1 MKNLTII
8 VLAAGKGT
16 RMNSSVPKVF
26 QPLGG
31 MPLIEHALNSAKKLN
46 PKEIFLILNKDISKE
61 HFKNEKL
68 VHCFYQKK
76 QLGTADAVK
85 ACLSGLKKSKN
96 KVLVMYAD
104 VPFIESKTLRNVIN
118 LKSPKEIKLLA
129 FKKEEYNSY
138 GKIILGTDGFVNE
151 IIEQRELSSKDR
163 YILCNSGVFCSNA
176 KVFSELLPKI
186 KNNNKK
192 KEFYLTDIFKIAS
205 QNNFYTRTIL
215 GEEKEI
221 MGINDKKELAQAEKI
236 LQESLRDKFLK
247 KGVTMKDPDT
257 VYLSA
262 DTKIG
267 KDVTIYP
274 HVFIGK
280 NVSISSGAIIYS
292 FSHLENCKIG
302 KNSSIGPYARLR
314 PGADISDGAKVGN
327 FVEVKNSTLGKGSK
341 ANHLTYIGDAVIGKN
356 VNIGAGT
363 ITCNYDGKKKH
374 KTIIE
379 DDAFIGSNSSIIAPI
394 KIGKKSYIGSGS
406 AISKNV
412 NDNSLAVER
421 STQMEVK
428 NWSTKVKK

>member
-31 MPLIEHALNSAKKLN
+31 IPLIEHALNSAKKLN

-104 VPFIESKTLRNVIN
+104 VPFIESRTLRNVIN

-205 QNNFYTRTIL
+205 QNNFYTRTVL

-379 DDAFIGSNSSIIAPI
+379 DDAFIGSNSSIIAPV

-412 NDNSLAVER
+412 KDNSLAVER

>member
-31 MPLIEHALNSAKKLN
+31 MPLIEHTLNSAKKLN
-46 PKEIFLILNKDISKE
+46 PKEIFLILNKDIKKE
-61 HFKNEKL
+61 NFKDEKL

-76 QLGTADAVK
+76 QLGTADAIK
-85 ACLSGLKKSKN
+85 TCLSKLKKSKN

-104 VPFIESKTLRNVIN
+104 VPFIKSRTLRDVIN
-118 LKSPKEIKLLA
+118 LKSSKEIKLLT

-138 GKIILGTDGFVNE
+138 GKIIIGIDGFVNE
-151 IIEQRELSSKDR
+151 IIEQKELSSKDR
-163 YILCNSGVFCSNA
+163 YILCNSGVFCCNA
-176 KVFSELLPKI
+176 KVFSQLLPKI

-192 KEFYLTDIFKIAS
+192 KEFYLTDIFRIAS
-205 QNNFYTRTIL
+205 QNDFYTIAVL

-221 MGINDKKELAQAEKI
+221 MGINDKEELAQAEKI
-236 LQESLRDKFLK
+236 LQESLRNKFLK

-274 HVFIGK
+274 HVFIDK
-280 NVSISSGAIIYS
+280 EVTIANGATIYS
-292 FSHLENCKIG
+292 FSHLESCKVG
-302 KNSSIGPYARLR
+302 KNCNIGPYARLR
-314 PGADISDGAKVGN
+314 PGADISEGARIGN
-327 FVEVKNSTLGKGSK
+327 FVEVKNSMVGKASK
-341 ANHLTYIGDAVIGKN
+341 ANHLSYIGDSELGEN

-363 ITCNYDGKKKH
+363 ITCNYDGKNKQ

-379 DDAFIGSNSSIIAPI
+379 DGAFIGSNSSLIAPV
-394 KIGKKSYIGSGS
+394 KIEKNSYIGSGS
-406 AISKNV
+406 AISRDVKA
-412 NDNSLAVER
+412 NSLAVER
-421 STQMEVK
+421 SKQIEVK
-428 NWSTKVKK
+428 NWSKKVKK

>member
-8 VLAAGKGT
+8 ILAAGKGT

-31 MPLIEHALNSAKKLN
+31 IPLIEHALNSAKKLN

-61 HFKNEKL
+61 NFKREKL
-68 VHCFYQKK
+68 VNCFYQKR

-85 ACLSGLKKSKN
+85 TCLTKLNNSKN
-96 KVLVMYAD
+96 KILVMYAD
-104 VPFIESKTLRNVIN
+104 HPFIESKTLRKVIN
-118 LKSPKEIKLLA
+118 LKSPKEIKLLV
-129 FKKEEYNSY
+129 FKKEEHNSY
-138 GKIILGTDGFVNE
+138 GKVILGTDGFVKE
-151 IIEQRELSSKDR
+151 IIEQRELSLKDK
-163 YILCNSGVFCSNA
+163 YILCNSGVFCGNV
-176 KVFSELLPKI
+176 KIFSKLLPKI

-205 QNNFYTRTIL
+205 QNNYYTSTVL
-215 GEEKEI
+215 GEESEI
-221 MGINDKKELAQAEKI
+221 MGINDKKELAEAEKI
-236 LQESLRDKFLK
+236 LQANLRNRFLK
-247 KGVTMKDPDT
+247 KGVSMKDPDT

-274 HVFIGK
+274 HVFIGDK
-280 NVSISSGAIIYS
+280 VVIASGARIYS

-314 PGADISDGAKVGN
+314 PGADISDGTKVGN
-327 FVEVKNSTLGKGSK
+327 FVEIKNSTVGKDSK
-341 ANHLTYIGDAVIGKN
+341 VNHLTYIGDAEIGKN
-356 VNIGAGT
+356 VNVGAGT

-374 KTIIE
+374 KTVIE
-379 DDAFIGSNSSIIAPI
+379 DDAFIGSNSSIIAPV

-406 AISKNV
+406 AISKDV
-412 NDNSLAVER
+412 EANSLAVER
-421 STQMEVK
+421 STQIEIK
-428 NWSTKVKK
+428 NWSKKVKK

>member
-8 VLAAGKGT
+8 ILAAGKGT

-26 QPLGG
+26 HPLGG
-31 MPLIEHALNSAKKLN
+31 IPLIEHTLNSAKKLN

-61 HFKNEKL
+61 DFKREKL
-68 VHCFYQKK
+68 VRCFYQKR

-85 ACLSGLKKSKN
+85 TCLVKLKNSKN
-96 KVLVMYAD
+96 IILVMYAD
-104 VPFIESKTLRNVIN
+104 HPFIESKTLRKVVN
-118 LKSPKEIKLLA
+118 LKSPKEIKLLV
-129 FKKEEYNSY
+129 FKKEEHNSY
-138 GKIILGTDGFVNE
+138 GKVILGTDGFVKE
-151 IIEQRELSSKDR
+151 IIEQRELSLKDR
-163 YILCNSGVFCSNA
+163 YVLCNSGVFCGNA
-176 KVFSELLPKI
+176 KILSKLLPKI

-205 QNNFYTRTIL
+205 QNNYYTSTVLR
-215 GEEKEI
+215 EESEI
-221 MGINDKKELAQAEKI
+221 MGINDKKELAEAEKI
-236 LQESLRDKFLK
+236 LQANLRNRFLK
-247 KGVTMKDPDT
+247 KGVSMKDPDT

-274 HVFIGK
+274 HVFIGDK
-280 NVSISSGAIIYS
+280 VVIASGTRIYS

-327 FVEVKNSTLGKGSK
+327 FVEIKNSTVGKDSK
-341 ANHLTYIGDAVIGKN
+341 VNHLTYIGDAEIGKN
-356 VNIGAGT
+356 VNVGAGT

-374 KTIIE
+374 KTVIE
-379 DDAFIGSNSSIIAPI
+379 DDAFIGSNSSIIAPV

-406 AISKNV
+406 AISKDV
-412 NDNSLAVER
+412 KANSLAVER
-421 STQMEVK
+421 STQMEIK
-428 NWSTKVKK
+428 NWLKKVKK

>member
-104 VPFIESKTLRNVIN
+104 VPFIESRTLRNVIN

-205 QNNFYTRTIL
+205 QNNFYTRTVL

-379 DDAFIGSNSSIIAPI
+379 DDAFIGSNSSIIAPV

>member
-205 QNNFYTRTIL
+205 QNNFYTRTVL

-274 HVFIGK
+274 YVFIGK

-379 DDAFIGSNSSIIAPI
+379 DDAFIGSNSSIIAPV

-412 NDNSLAVER
+412 KDNSLAVER

-428 NWSTKVKK
+428 NWSKKVKK

>member
-31 MPLIEHALNSAKKLN
+31 VPLIEHTLNSAKKLN

-61 HFKNEKL
+61 NFKDEKL
-68 VHCFYQKK
+68 VQCFYQKK

-85 ACLSGLKKSKN
+85 SCLSNLKNANS

-104 VPFIESKTLRNVIN
+104 VPFIETKTLKRVVN
-118 LKSPKEIKLLA
+118 LTSSKEMKLLA

-138 GKIILGTDGFVNE
+138 GKIILGSDSFVNE
-151 IIEQRELSSKDR
+151 IIEQRELNSKDR
-163 YILCNSGVFCSNA
+163 YILCNSGVFCGNA
-176 KVFSELLPKI
+176 KIFSQLLPRI

-205 QNNFYTRTIL
+205 ENDFYTRVVL
-215 GEEKEI
+215 GEEREI

-236 LQESLRDKFLK
+236 LQERLRDKFLK
-247 KGVTMKDPDT
+247 KGVTMIDPNT
-257 VYLSA
+257 VYFSA

-274 HVFIGK
+274 NVFIGD
-280 NVSISSGAIIYS
+280 NVRIASGTTIYS
-292 FSHLENCKIG
+292 FSHLESCKID
-302 KNSSIGPYARLR
+302 KNCNIGPYARLR
-314 PGADISDGAKVGN
+314 PGADISEGVRIGN
-327 FVEVKNSTLGKGSK
+327 FVEVKNSKLRKNSK
-341 ANHLTYIGDAVIGKN
+341 ANHLSYIGDSDLGKN

-363 ITCNYDGKKKH
+363 ITCNYDGKSKQ

-379 DDAFIGSNSSIIAPI
+379 DGAFIGSNSSLIAPI
-394 KIGKKSYIGSGS
+394 KIEKNAYIGSGS

-412 NDNSLAVER
+412 KANSLAIER
-421 STQMEVK
+421 SKQMEVK
-428 NWSTKVKK
+428 NWSKKVKK

>member
-31 MPLIEHALNSAKKLN
+31 MPLIEHVLDSAKKLN
-46 PKEIFLILNKDISKE
+46 PKEIFLILNKDISKK

-104 VPFIESKTLRNVIN
+104 VPFIESRTLRNVIN

-163 YILCNSGVFCSNA
+163 YILCNSGVFCGSA
-176 KVFSELLPKI
+176 KVFSQLLPKI

-205 QNNFYTRTIL
+205 QNNFYTRTVL

-274 HVFIGK
+274 HVFIGE

-379 DDAFIGSNSSIIAPI
+379 DDAFIGSNSSIIAPV

-412 NDNSLAVER
+412 KDNSLAVER

-428 NWSTKVKK
+428 NWSKKVKK

>member
-31 MPLIEHALNSAKKLN
+31 IPLIEHTLNSAKKLN

-61 HFKNEKL
+61 NFKNEKL

-104 VPFIESKTLRNVIN
+104 VPFIESRTLRNVIN

-163 YILCNSGVFCSNA
+163 YILCNSGVFCSKA

-205 QNNFYTRTIL
+205 QNNFYTRTVL

-379 DDAFIGSNSSIIAPI
+379 DDAFIGSNSSIIAPV

-428 NWSTKVKK
+428 NWLKKVKK

>member
-205 QNNFYTRTIL
+205 QNNFYTRTVL

-379 DDAFIGSNSSIIAPI
+379 DDAFIGSNSSIIAPV

>member
-31 MPLIEHALNSAKKLN
+31 MPLIEHVLDSAKKLN
-46 PKEIFLILNKDISKE
+46 PKEIFLILNKDINKE

-104 VPFIESKTLRNVIN
+104 VPFIESRTLRNVIN

-138 GKIILGTDGFVNE
+138 GKIILGTDGFVSE

-163 YILCNSGVFCSNA
+163 YILCNSGVFCGSA
-176 KVFSELLPKI
+176 KVFSQLLPKI

-205 QNNFYTRTIL
+205 QNNFYTRTVL

-274 HVFIGK
+274 HVFIDKEVTIANG
-280 NVSISSGAIIYS
+280 VTIYS
-292 FSHLENCKIG
+292 FSHLESCKVG
-302 KNSSIGPYARLR
+302 KNCNIGPYARLR
-314 PGADISDGAKVGN
+314 PGADISEGARIGN
-327 FVEVKNSTLGKGSK
+327 FVEVKNSVLGKGSK
-341 ANHLTYIGDAVIGKN
+341 ANHLSYIGDSELGKN

-363 ITCNYDGKKKH
+363 ITCNYDGKNKQ

-379 DDAFIGSNSSIIAPI
+379 DGAFIGSNSSLIAPV
-394 KIGKKSYIGSGS
+394 KIEKNSYIGSGS
-406 AISKNV
+406 AISRDVKA
-412 NDNSLAVER
+412 NSLAVER
-421 STQMEVK
+421 SKQIEVK
-428 NWSTKVKK
+428 NWSKKVKK

>member
-31 MPLIEHALNSAKKLN
+31 MPLIEHTLNSAKKLN

-61 HFKNEKL
+61 NFKNEKL
-68 VHCFYQKK
+68 VHCFYQKR

-85 ACLSGLKKSKN
+85 ACLSKLKNSKN
-96 KVLVMYAD
+96 KVLIMYAD
-104 VPFIESKTLRNVIN
+104 VPFIEVKTLKNVIN
-118 LKSPKEIKLLA
+118 LKSPKEIKLLT

-138 GKIILGTDGFVNE
+138 GKIILGTDSFVNE
-151 IIEQRELSSKDR
+151 IIEQKELSSKDR
-163 YILCNSGVFCSNA
+163 YILCNSGVFCGNA
-176 KVFSELLPKI
+176 KIFTLLLPKI

-192 KEFYLTDIFKIAS
+192 KEFYLTDIFRIAS
-205 QNNFYTRTIL
+205 QNDFYTIAVL

-221 MGINDKKELAQAEKI
+221 MGINDKEELAQAEKI
-236 LQESLRDKFLK
+236 LQESLRNKFLK

-274 HVFIGK
+274 HVFIDK
-280 NVSISSGAIIYS
+280 EVTIANGATIYS
-292 FSHLENCKIG
+292 FSHLESCKVG
-302 KNSSIGPYARLR
+302 KNCNIGPYARLR
-314 PGADISDGAKVGN
+314 PGADISEGARIGN
-327 FVEVKNSTLGKGSK
+327 FVEVKNSMVGKASK
-341 ANHLTYIGDAVIGKN
+341 ANHLSYIGDSELGEN

-363 ITCNYDGKKKH
+363 ITCNYDGKNKQ

-379 DDAFIGSNSSIIAPI
+379 DGAFIGSNSSLIAPV
-394 KIGKKSYIGSGS
+394 KIEKNSYIGSGS
-406 AISKNV
+406 AISRDVKA
-412 NDNSLAVER
+412 NSLAVER
-421 STQMEVK
+421 SKQIEVK
-428 NWSTKVKK
+428 NWSKKVKK

>member
-8 VLAAGKGT
+8 VLAAGKGI

-31 MPLIEHALNSAKKLN
+31 IPLIEHALNTAKKLN
-46 PKEIFLILNKDISKE
+46 PKEIFLILNKNISKE
-61 HFKNEKL
+61 NFKNEKL
-68 VHCFYQKK
+68 IHCFYQKK

-85 ACLSGLKKSKN
+85 SCLSVLKKSKN

-104 VPFIESKTLRNVIN
+104 VPFIESRTLRNVIN
-118 LKSPKEIKLLA
+118 LKSPKEIKLLV

-151 IIEQRELSSKDR
+151 IIEQSELSSKDR

-176 KVFSELLPKI
+176 KVFSQLLPKI

-205 QNNFYTRTIL
+205 QNNFYTRTVL

-236 LQESLRDKFLK
+236 LQESLRNKFLK

-257 VYLSA
+257 VYLSG

-274 HVFIGK
+274 HVFIGE
-280 NVSISSGAIIYS
+280 NVSISSGAMIYS

-363 ITCNYDGKKKH
+363 ITCNYDGKKKQ

-379 DDAFIGSNSSIIAPI
+379 DDAFIGSNSSIIAPV

-412 NDNSLAVER
+412 KDNSLAVER

-428 NWSTKVKK
+428 NWSKKVKK

>member
-205 QNNFYTRTIL
+205 QNNFYTRTVL

-379 DDAFIGSNSSIIAPI
+379 DDAFIGSNSSIIAPV

-412 NDNSLAVER
+412 KDNSLAVER

>member
-31 MPLIEHALNSAKKLN
+31 IPLIEHALNSAKKLN
-46 PKEIFLILNKDISKE
+46 PKEIFLILNKDTSKE

-104 VPFIESKTLRNVIN
+104 VPFIESRTLRNVIN

-163 YILCNSGVFCSNA
+163 YILCNSGVFCSKA

-205 QNNFYTRTIL
+205 QNNFYTRTVL

-379 DDAFIGSNSSIIAPI
+379 DDAFIGSNSSIIAPV